1 MRKKKVIKHK
11 VKQPS
16 LLRQLLAIHMEQA
29 KRHKAL
35 RLLSQQ
41 VWSVE
46 FLEYLVEHAS
56 KMNGREISLLIEDAE
71 GRKLT
76 IRSTGRAN
84 PLEYDDNIFN
94 HLDDQ
99 NAVNAFIAQNS
110 RR

>member
-1 MRKKKVIKHK
+1 MRKRKDIKRK
-11 VKQPS
+11 VKKPS
-16 LLRQLLAIHMEQA
+16 LLRQLLVIHMEQA

-56 KMNGREISLLIEDAE
+56 KMNGREISLLIEDVD

-76 IRSTGRAN
+76 IRSTGNAN
-84 PLEYDDNIFN
+84 SLEYGDSIFN

-99 NAVNAFIAQNS
+99 RAVDEFIAQNS